1 MADAALKTK
10 IINAMKDA
18 MRAQDKLKLQT
29 IRLITAAIKQ
39 REVDERIELSDQD
52 ILVILD
58 KMVKQRRDSVT
69 QYEAAQREDLAA
81 QERFEIEL
89 IQTYLPQALTDAEI
103 ADLLQAAIASTG
115 AATMQDM
122 NKVMQI
128 LKPQVQGRA
137 DMGKI
142 SQKIKLAL
150 SGSV

>member
-69 QYEAAQREDLAA
+69 QYEAAQLEDLAA

>member
-1 MADAALKTK
+1 MADAALKLK
-10 IINAMKDA
+10 ITNDMKDA

-39 REVDERIELSDQD
+39 REVDERIELTDQD

-58 KMVKQRRDSVT
+58 KMVKQRRDSVK

-89 IQTYLPQALTDAEI
+89 IQAYLPQALSDAEI
-103 ADLLQAAIASTG
+103 EALIKAAIATSG
-115 AATMQDM
+115 AANMQDM
-122 NKVMQI
+122 SKVMQI

-137 DMGKI
+137 DMGAV
-142 SQKIKLAL
+142 SQKIKQAL
-150 SGSV
+150 S